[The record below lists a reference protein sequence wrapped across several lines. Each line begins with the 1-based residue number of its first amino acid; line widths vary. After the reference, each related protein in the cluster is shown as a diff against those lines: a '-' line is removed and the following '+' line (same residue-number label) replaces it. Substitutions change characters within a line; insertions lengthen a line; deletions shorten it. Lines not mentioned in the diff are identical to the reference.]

1 MSWARTGLALPANSA
16 RVSLVLTLSA
26 RRATS
31 TDSTPQPAALGERR
45 SRVLAGVGGFEPPN
59 DGIKT
64 RCLTPW
70 RHPSICP
77 PLQKGGGRASYS
89 RLRHIRA
96 KRPAEGRELLQR
108 KPASP
113 ELVERNERRGRIRA
127 PPAEAPTRG
136 DAFLHREARSE
147 GRAGRALERPRG
159 SHGEIFLGA
168 QRARSDGPLD
178 APVLAHADPDPVAQ
192 VDELKERLQLVIAV
206 GALTRHVQEQIE
218 LRARRP
224 VRLCC

>member
-89 RLRHIRA
+89 RLRH
-96 KRPAEGRELLQR
+96 
-108 KPASP
+108 
-113 ELVERNERRGRIRA
+113 
-127 PPAEAPTRG
+127 T
-136 DAFLHREARSE
+136 ARV
-147 GRAGRALERPRG
+147 AAALATGRG
-159 SHGEIFLGA
+159 SSLAPRSSPSDPEPA
-168 QRARSDGPLD
+168 PRA
-178 APVLAHADPDPVAQ
+178 AP
-192 VDELKERLQLVIAV
+192 
-206 GALTRHVQEQIE
+206 
-218 LRARRP
+218 
-224 VRLCC
+224 